1 MGDPAPPQLLDV
13 IRCNCKAQQRY
24 STEGCSCHKERLSCT
39 SYCSCFGGIESTK
52 LTLET
57 VDEDSNVDTNLE
69 DTDDLDND
77 SDDIENG
84 DAEDDWV

>member
-1 MGDPAPPQLLDV
+1 MSFVAIARLNKGIALKAV
-13 IRCNCKAQQRY
+13 AAIRNVCPVHHIVPVLRGI
-24 STEGCSCHKERLSCT
+24 GC
-39 SYCSCFGGIESTK
+39 FNPSTK